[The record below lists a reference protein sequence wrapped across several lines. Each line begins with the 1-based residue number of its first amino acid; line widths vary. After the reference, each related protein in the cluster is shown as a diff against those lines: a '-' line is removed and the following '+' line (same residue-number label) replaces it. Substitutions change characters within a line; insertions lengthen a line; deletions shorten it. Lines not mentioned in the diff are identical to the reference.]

1 MTALPA
7 SMRLSPGAAGMIVS
21 FRAGSKAAKKSAAQ
35 KERGKG
41 KELLRERSPERN
53 TSLAAR
59 KNVSH
64 ERRLK
69 RRANLQA
76 LRSVSDSS
84 SQMRVLP
91 MSLIEQPGSSSVTD
105 RIRLRLK

>member
-1 MTALPA
+1 MWHVFMKDSPA
-7 SMRLSPGAAGMIVS
+7 SMRLNPGAAGMIVS
-21 FRAGSKAAKKSAAQ
+21 FGAGSKAAKESAAQ

-69 RRANLQA
+69 KRANLRP
-76 LRSVSDSS
+76 LCSVSDSS
-84 SQMRVLP
+84 SQMR
-91 MSLIEQPGSSSVTD
+91 SLAYVADGAAEFQFCY
-105 RIRLRLK
+105 